1 MADSRIDLK
10 EQFEAALGR
19 DTTRCV
25 GCNGLVTLA
34 DGVTITAFDKS
45 DGRDEALHV
54 LLKNEGIGIADGPS
68 KQVRNPS
75 PVPNDEG
82 AITIR
87 LTPEYK
93 TVFPTATFV
102 CKKCIISGLRN
113 LRHFELGAS
122 KLKTIMLAV
131 LGGAVTTGVIELLTM
146 WLV

>member
-1 MADSRIDLK
+1 MTSRTDLK

-34 DGVTITAFDKS
+34 DGITLTAFDKS
-45 DGRDEALHV
+45 DGRDEALQV
-54 LLKNEGIGIADGPS
+54 FLKNEGIGIADGPS
-68 KQVRNPS
+68 KQEVIPDSLPFERQVRTINP
-75 PVPNDEG
+75 VG
-82 AITIR
+82 TYI
-87 LTPEYK
+87 
-93 TVFPTATFV
+93 

-122 KLKTIMLAV
+122 KLKTILLAV
-131 LGGAVTTGVIELLTM
+131 LGGAVTTGIIEILTM